1 MTNPINKIPL
11 DKLRHIVA
19 GVLFCLFY
27 LPCILFKIDILFG
40 FIFCAGVAAGKEIY
54 DNVTKKG
61 TPEIIDA
68 LTTMIAPA
76 LFYILIKTWVL
87 FQ

>member
-11 DKLRHIVA
+11 DKLRHIA
-19 GVLFCLFY
+19 TGVFLCLAY
-27 LPCILFKIDILFG
+27 IPCILLSIDILFG
-40 FIFCAGVAAGKEIY
+40 LIFCGAIAAGKEIY
-54 DNVTKKG
+54 DKVTKKG
-61 TPEIIDA
+61 TPEVMDA